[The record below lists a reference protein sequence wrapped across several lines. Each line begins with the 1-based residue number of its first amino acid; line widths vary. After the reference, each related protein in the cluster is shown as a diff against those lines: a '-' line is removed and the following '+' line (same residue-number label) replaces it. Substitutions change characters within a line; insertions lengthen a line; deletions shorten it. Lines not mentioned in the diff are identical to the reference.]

1 MEEKDIAKML
11 FDQEMLKVNSD
22 DMALAA
28 EALFDLYT
36 SYRKAGFTEA
46 QAMALTIHAI
56 DMALKRD

>member
-1 MEEKDIAKML
+1 MDEDLKKKLMME
-11 FDQEMLKVNSD
+11 EMLKVNSD